1 MITLRGLPLRRPVVV
16 SRKAPHFPG
25 RGGHS
30 PLRLLVIRTNSRC
43 TCQKVT
49 TNHRGGTRAL
59 PPAMP
64 APPLADHLTIA
75 LSASGAQQDSTL
87 RGSLAD
93 HAEEPGEEPVGYG
106 TPRGLVHGAR
116 EEQVELRTPEQ
127 PGARRSGVT
136 DQLRHLATRRPNPR
150 DPEAEAHHP
159 EPVPDRPSGRTQG
172 RHVPRKAES
181 DPPRRHQVQRG
192 RILENLTPHQRPEE
206 GDGVVEGAVE
216 VPERRHRLWDVERSV
231 PVPDGGWIPGGV
243 QWLGVARQPRVSEV
257 ERPEQQML
265 ERLVLAPPR
274 DGLDH
279 RDQEQVVRIRVADPV
294 PTLLERL
301 GREVGPETPDDP
313 HDVVD
318 VPCRVAFLHHALQET
333 AAPTGRSSR

>member
-93 HAEEPGEEPVGYG
+93 HAEEPGEESEGYG
-106 TPRGLVHGAR
+106 SRRGLVHGAG
-116 EEQVELRTPEQ
+116 EEQVELRAPEQ

-136 DQLRHLATRRPNPR
+136 DQLGTSPPSIRMAKSTSSAAVRSGTSPISRRYMRTGSEVTLVACP
-150 DPEAEAHHP
+150 ASGG
-159 EPVPDRPSGRTQG
+159 RP
-172 RHVPRKAES
+172 A
-181 DPPRRHQVQRG
+181 
-192 RILENLTPHQRPEE
+192 
-206 GDGVVEGAVE
+206 A
-216 VPERRHRLWDVERSV
+216 RSV
-231 PVPDGGWIPGGV
+231 NAGRFFGECRRNRCLFSAPGRKN
-243 QWLGVARQPRVSEV
+243 QTVS
-257 ERPEQQML
+257 PSLPAQ
-265 ERLVLAPPR
+265 
-274 DGLDH
+274 GS
-279 RDQEQVVRIRVADPV
+279 I
-294 PTLLERL
+294 
-301 GREVGPETPDDP
+301 
-313 HDVVD
+313 
-318 VPCRVAFLHHALQET
+318 
-333 AAPTGRSSR
+333 

>member
-64 APPLADHLTIA
+64 APPVADHLTIA

-93 HAEEPGEEPVGYG
+93 RAEEPGEEPVGNG

-127 PGARRSGVT
+127 PGARRSGVA
-136 DQLRHLATRRPNPR
+136 DQLRHLATLDPHGQIDLLRRGQERHLP
-150 DPEAEAHHP
+150 DLPEIHA
-159 EPVPDRPSGRTQG
+159 
-172 RHVPRKAES
+172 
-181 DPPRRHQVQRG
+181 
-192 RILENLTPHQRPEE
+192 
-206 GDGVVEGAVE
+206 DGVGGDAGRLPGLGGKAGCTVGKRGE
-216 VPERRHRLWDVERSV
+216 VLRRMSAKQV
-231 PVPDGGWIPGGV
+231 PILGTRPKEPGG
-243 QWLGVARQPRVSEV
+243 LTESPCPRVNLNL
-257 ERPEQQML
+257 RT
-265 ERLVLAPPR
+265 PPSCSA
-274 DGLDH
+274 G
-279 RDQEQVVRIRVADPV
+279 
-294 PTLLERL
+294 TLSR
-301 GREVGPETPDDP
+301 RE
-313 HDVVD
+313 
-318 VPCRVAFLHHALQET
+318 
-333 AAPTGRSSR
+333 